1 MRGVTAGRAHAHGMS
16 SWQGV
21 SIARVQ
27 SATVAVTAPVFTSID
42 SPTHH
47 SLTKAPSYNDACIEC
62 KVEPSP
68 SIVM

>member
-27 SATVAVTAPVFTSID
+27 SATVAVTAPVFEV
-42 SPTHH
+42 
-47 SLTKAPSYNDACIEC
+47 Y
-62 KVEPSP
+62 
-68 SIVM
+68 